1 MQISM
6 NINYHGRNLII
17 LVRETSEILVALKK
31 VKKKRKE
38 RKGKE
43 EEKERETSKNLV
55 SSINHVVKKHQSP
68 VPGNRFEVIRGNTEK
83 ITPRTR

>member
-1 MQISM
+1 M
-6 NINYHGRNLII
+6 
-17 LVRETSEILVALKK
+17 SE
-31 VKKKRKE
+31 
-38 RKGKE
+38 E
-43 EEKERETSKNLV
+43 EIANEKERERERERRRGQASKNLV